1 MRPMKL
7 RAAAAVIALVAVVVG
22 VGAAVWY
29 LAIGAVVAYVAWM
42 FIRGPIHRDRDTL
55 PGFGRHQN

>member
-1 MRPMKL
+1 M
-7 RAAAAVIALVAVVVG
+7 IALVAVVVG

-55 PGFGRHQN
+55 PGFRWH

>member
-42 FIRGPIHRDRDTL
+42 FIRGPIFQERNYRPGRRDQ
-55 PGFGRHQN
+55 H